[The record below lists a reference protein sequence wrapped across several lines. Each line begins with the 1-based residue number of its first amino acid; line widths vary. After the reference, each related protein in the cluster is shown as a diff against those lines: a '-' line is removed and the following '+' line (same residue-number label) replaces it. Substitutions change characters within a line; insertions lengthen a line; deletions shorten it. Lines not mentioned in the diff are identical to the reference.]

1 MIHVSDIQKNNVLL
15 KMNDLYQ
22 ESESYFSEKLYKLQ
36 SIENA
41 LDTSNLF
48 AESTDV
54 YSEGVSDVLKSIGNK
69 IIEIVERCKKFVTD
83 MIDKFNHFLWTNKDE
98 DKVFKQLE
106 KKRPDIAEQVRV
118 AVAEDKIKLNN
129 FRDLS
134 AFYREIDSVLKE
146 IEVMD
151 GKTAK
156 AKLAK
161 AEKKL
166 SKAADF
172 VIKVGAVAGAIVSMH
187 KLKDVIKPSNK
198 GKLTKESA
206 DDSNAKYIAFKDMLN
221 YMRVNGKKDGEL
233 EKMKDAAREMGEK
246 IKSVSKKVSVMKE
259 SDGLEKTVVKE
270 LRTRES
276 VIAVVANCYERVTN
290 SVISK
295 RVKGNMTIFN
305 AARKMKNSF
314 KGVE

>member
-22 ESESYFSEKLYKLQ
+22 ESETYFSEKLYKLQ

-54 YSEGVSDVLKSIGNK
+54 YSEGVSDALKSIGNK

-118 AVAEDKIKLNN
+118 AVEEDKIKLNN

-134 AFYREIDSVLKE
+134 AFYREIDNVLKE

-187 KLKDVIKPSNK
+187 KLKDII
-198 GKLTKESA
+198 KEST
-206 DDSNAKYIAFKDMLN
+206 DDSNTKYIAFKDMLN

-259 SDGLEKTVVKE
+259 SDALEKTAVKE
-270 LRTRES
+270 VRTRES
-276 VIAVVANCYERVTN
+276 VITVVANCYERVTN

>member
-22 ESESYFSEKLYKLQ
+22 ESETYFSEKLYKLQ

-134 AFYREIDSVLKE
+134 AFYREIDTVLKE

-156 AKLAK
+156 AKLVK

-187 KLKDVIKPSNK
+187 KLKKII
-198 GKLTKESA
+198 KESA
-206 DDSNAKYIAFKDMLN
+206 DDSNTKYIAFKDMLN

-259 SDGLEKTVVKE
+259 SDTLEKTAVKE
-270 LRTRES
+270 IRTRES
-276 VIAVVANCYERVTN
+276 VITLVANCYERVTN